1 VRGFA
6 SNFSLLTSHSSQ
18 PRLPLFKVGFFVY
31 NSPMEKA
38 PGSLAVLETCL
49 YAEDLDAAEK
59 FYRDVLGLEF
69 LMREKGRHVFFRCKG
84 SMLLIF
90 NPERTRIDNP
100 DGDPSEIPRHGAEGE
115 GHIAFSAPASKLEDW
130 KKRLGEAGV
139 PIESEVEW
147 PNGNISLYFRDPSG
161 NSLEIAVPELWGLT
175 DHEEPGRGT
184 N

>member
-1 VRGFA
+1 
-6 SNFSLLTSHSSQ
+6 
-18 PRLPLFKVGFFVY
+18 
-31 NSPMEKA
+31 MEKKLT
-38 PGSLAVLETCL
+38 SLAVLETCL
-49 YAEDLDAAEK
+49 YADDLDAAEK

-69 LMREKGRHVFFRCKG
+69 LMREKGRHVFFRCNG

-115 GHIAFSAPASKLEDW
+115 GHIAFSAPASELEDW
-130 KKRLGEAGV
+130 KKRLIGAGV

-147 PNGNISLYFRDPSG
+147 PNGNRSVYFRDPGG
-161 NSLEIAVPELWGLT
+161 NSIEIAVRELWGLT
-175 DHEEPGRGT
+175 GHEGQGRGT